1 MFYLLNSGLKKYM
14 KQGATFYP
22 NYYKTHLNIC
32 PKFSCQKHFPI
43 FHGNL
48 KSHSLVLPM

>member
-1 MFYLLNSGLKKYM
+1 M

-32 PKFSCQKHFPI
+32 PKFC
-43 FHGNL
+43 HGNV
-48 KSHSLVLPM
+48 KSHSLALPMYTKKNSPKY